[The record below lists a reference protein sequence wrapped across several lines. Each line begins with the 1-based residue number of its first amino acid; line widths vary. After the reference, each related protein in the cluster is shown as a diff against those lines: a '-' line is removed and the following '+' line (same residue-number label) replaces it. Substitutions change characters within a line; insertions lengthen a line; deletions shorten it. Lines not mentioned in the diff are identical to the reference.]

1 MTNNPLLSLKL
12 KYVLAIPFMYAQF
25 VVRATIA
32 TNVHALLIKALFLI
46 LSVFSV
52 KRKLLAKNVLVLK
65 VMCAFMLKSIMDLT
79 FARFATSVVLVK
91 LANAKYVNYICM

>member
-32 TNVHALLIKALFLI
+32 TNVHALLIKSLF

-91 LANAKYVNYICM
+91 LANVKYVSNMCM